1 MRHRISG
8 CLVILA
14 VAALPLAS
22 ATADEAGLRQQAPA
36 FEQIDA
42 NHDGML
48 SRSELP
54 GSLRDLR
61 MHFSQYAFVDHR
73 ISRATYEWY
82 AAPGRRLR
90 EVRFAKPHGQYA
102 FSHPYVPRQAP
113 GATPPPPVHRR

>member
-1 MRHRISG
+1 MRHCISG

-14 VAALPLAS
+14 VAALPLAT
-22 ATADEAGLRQQAPA
+22 ATADEASPQKQAPA

-54 GSLRDLR
+54 DSLQDLR
-61 MHFSQYAFVDHR
+61 MHFSEYAFVDHR

-82 AAPGRRLR
+82 AAPSRRLR
-90 EVRFAKPHGQYA
+90 EVRFAKPPGQYA
-102 FSHPYVPRQAP
+102 FSRPYIRREAP
-113 GATPPPPVHRR
+113 GATPMPPVHRR